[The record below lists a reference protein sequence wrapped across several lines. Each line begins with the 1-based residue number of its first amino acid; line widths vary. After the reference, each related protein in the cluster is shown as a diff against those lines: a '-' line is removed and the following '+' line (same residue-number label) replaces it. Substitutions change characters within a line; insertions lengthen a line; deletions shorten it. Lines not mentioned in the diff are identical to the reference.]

1 MEKYIL
7 ISLGAIVGANLR
19 YLIGGW
25 AAERF
30 GSSLPY
36 GTLIINL
43 SGSLLIG
50 IFLTYTTERVL
61 IDPRWR
67 LLIAV
72 GVLGGYTTFSSYTY
86 ESVNL
91 ILNGSW
97 GAGLFNLFG
106 SAFLGAVAVIV
117 GIFIGRLL

>member
-72 GVLGGYTTFSSYTY
+72 GLLGGYTTFSSYTY

>member
-1 MEKYIL
+1 MDKYIL

-36 GTLIINL
+36 GTFIINL

-50 IFLTYTTERVL
+50 IFLTYSTERVL

-72 GVLGGYTTFSSYTY
+72 GLLGGYTTFSSYTY

-106 SAFLGAVAVIV
+106 SAFLGAVAVIA
-117 GIFIGRLL
+117 GILIGRLL

>member
-1 MEKYIL
+1 VEKYIL